1 MPVLPVP
8 INSSWAPGG
17 TFAFPRNTSWWVLQ
31 VGQGRNASTWSKL
44 CSPWLLQQS
53 LEFHTWKNACAM
65 YFSLQPFVK
74 AGVLGLISATGK
86 YTWRNAS
93 PRTAEHQGH
102 LSCVWSIS
110 TVQGD
115 DCALLFWAPTS
126 VHEEELLHWE
136 GDWALGQRGSGASF
150 PGAPKATW
158 TQLWLKQSRGSCL
171 SREVELDEFQW
182 SLPMLTIPWLLCI
195 RNCKGHSH
203 LPGHSLGLGGDWATF
218 SCF

>member
-8 INSSWAPGG
+8 INSSRAPGG

-110 TVQGD
+110 TVQGN
-115 DCALLFWAPTS
+115 DCALLFWAPLCMRKNFCTGRVTEHWDREALDPPS
-126 VHEEELLHWE
+126 LEL
-136 GDWALGQRGSGASF
+136 QK
-150 PGAPKATW
+150 P
-158 TQLWLKQSRGSCL
+158 
-171 SREVELDEFQW
+171 
-182 SLPMLTIPWLLCI
+182 
-195 RNCKGHSH
+195 
-203 LPGHSLGLGGDWATF
+203 PGHSSD
-218 SCF
+218 